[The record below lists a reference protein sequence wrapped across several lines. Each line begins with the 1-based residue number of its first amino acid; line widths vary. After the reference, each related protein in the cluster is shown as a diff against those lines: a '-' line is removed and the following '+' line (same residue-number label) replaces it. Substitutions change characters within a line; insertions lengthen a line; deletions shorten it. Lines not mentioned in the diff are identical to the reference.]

1 MTRTESEFLSIHTFC
16 GFRAFLSLPAYYPT
30 GIARG
35 IRPFVDLLLTRAVE
49 RRKPRLAAGRM
60 CLISLLDF
68 GCGGRI

>member
-35 IRPFVDLLLTRAVE
+35 IRPFVDLLLTRRSDSKKPHQME
-49 RRKPRLAAGRM
+49 GRKA
-60 CLISLLDF
+60 LI
-68 GCGGRI
+68 CR